1 MNLKNTVGVVAC
13 VCSLILMA
21 ACQSKAPVVD
31 HVKTFH
37 VGPAMK
43 EGVGVGPMTCLMVKQ
58 APDSEY
64 QMFYSPIKGF
74 DYVPGFEYELNVAVT
89 ERENVP
95 ADASKY
101 VYELVEVVSKKPAGV
116 AIDSTA
122 WALSSYLSV
131 SGTMDPRVEKSIV
144 NMKIADGKVTGN
156 AGANRFFGDCEVDGS
171 SIRIS
176 ATGSTMM
183 MGTPE
188 VMAQENQFLKLLQD
202 SVDYLIVGEELRLR
216 NGDGK
221 VVLMLVPAIEP
232 GLTSIVWK
240 VTGVNNG
247 KGGVVSMLAGTE
259 ITAKF
264 DADGTLSGNAGC
276 NDYSGKYEDEGE
288 MLKIGPVGQTR
299 KISNSPEGIMEQ
311 ESNYLQALEQVSKYR
326 IDGKS
331 LELRSESGS
340 LQVKFV
346 QEGM

>member
-1 MNLKNTVGVVAC
+1 L
-13 VCSLILMA
+13 
-21 ACQSKAPVVD
+21 
-31 HVKTFH
+31 
-37 VGPAMK
+37 
-43 EGVGVGPMTCLMVKQ
+43 
-58 APDSEY
+58 
-64 QMFYSPIKGF
+64 
-74 DYVPGFEYELNVAVT
+74 
-89 ERENVP
+89 
-95 ADASKY
+95 
-101 VYELVEVVSKKPAGV
+101 YELVEVVSKKPAGV

-144 NMKIADGKVTGN
+144 YLKIADGKVAGN
-156 AGANRFFGDCEVDGS
+156 AGANRFFGGCEVDGS

-221 VVLMLVPAIEP
+221 VVLTLVPAIEP
-232 GLTSIVWK
+232 GLTSKVWMA
-240 VTGVNNG
+240 TGVNNG
-247 KGGVVSMLAGTE
+247 KGGVVSILTGTE
-259 ITAKF
+259 ITATF

-276 NDYSGKYEDEGE
+276 NNYSGRYETEDVT
-288 MLKIGPVGQTR
+288 LKLGPIGQTR
-299 KISNSPEGIMEQ
+299 KISNKPEGIMEQ
-311 ESNYLQALEQVSKYR
+311 EANYLQTLERVSKYR